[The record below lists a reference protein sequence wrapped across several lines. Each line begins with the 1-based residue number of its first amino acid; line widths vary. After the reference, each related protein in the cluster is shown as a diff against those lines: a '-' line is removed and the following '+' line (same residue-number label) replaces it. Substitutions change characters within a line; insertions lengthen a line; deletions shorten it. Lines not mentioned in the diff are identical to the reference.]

1 MKTTIFSF
9 CALLVLT
16 LNSAS
21 ARTVVISDIDDTIK
35 MTGVLN
41 NKLHVGFNG
50 VFSKKAFAGMSELY
64 NEYHAKGYG
73 IYYVSGSPKFIDCRI
88 EDFLDLREF
97 PQSDQRFLK
106 DKISSDT
113 YKFKMESIRNVIAKE
128 NPTSLILI
136 GDDTEHDPD
145 VYNDISKE
153 YPGLVES
160 IYIRAVQNAK
170 LPKNKLMKNF
180 FASVEIAA
188 DDLIKNKLN
197 YLGLENVVHA
207 FVDQTKESGIQ
218 LASYYCPKEGRAEI
232 AEHITKD
239 YVKDSA
245 VIKLLLRTQAKIR
258 KTCLTHK

>member
-9 CALLVLT
+9 CALLVLSF
-16 LNSAS
+16 NSAS

-50 VFSKKAFAGMSELY
+50 LFSKRAFAGMSELY
-64 NEYHAKGYG
+64 HEYHDRGYG
-73 IYYVSGSPKFIDCRI
+73 IYYVSGSPKMIDCRI
-88 EDFLDLREF
+88 EDFLVEKDF
-97 PQSDQRFLK
+97 PQADQRFLK

-153 YPGLVES
+153 YPGLVEA
-160 IYIRAVQNAK
+160 IYIRAVQDAK
-170 LPKNKLMKNF
+170 LPVSTLMRNF
-180 FASVEIAA
+180 FSSVEIAA
-188 DDLIKNKLN
+188 NEMIRGELDYK
-197 YLGLENVVHA
+197 GLDNVA
-207 FVDQTKESGIQ
+207 NGFVEQTKDSGIQ
-218 LASYYCPKEGRAEI
+218 LDDFYCPKSGRDEI
-232 AEHITKD
+232 NNLMSHSKLSDTKI
-239 YVKDSA
+239 V
-245 VIKLLLRTQAKIR
+245 KLLLRVQNKIM
-258 KTCLTHK
+258 KTCKDR